1 MKHIPITTIA
11 AVLLVGCGQSQQSSL
26 SAETQLIEPVAEVVN
41 SAPPKINTEKWEVK
55 TSSGKIPEGWEPFG
69 YDSND
74 KFDPFLLRRRIK

>member
-1 MKHIPITTIA
+1 MKHLLLTTIA

-26 SAETQLIEPVAEVVN
+26 SAETQPVEPVAEVVN
-41 SAPPKINTEKWEVK
+41 SVPPPINTQKWQVK

-74 KFDPFLLRRRIK
+74 EFDPFLLRRRIK